1 MKFLLK
7 HSNISSDK
15 LTLVEEMIE
24 PIHMLTDPVFTSD
37 PKVIL
42 MEKKILSLNKEIWLL
57 HFIM

>member
-1 MKFLLK
+1 MKNIGNLMKFLLK

-42 MEKKILSLNKEIWLL
+42 MEKKNFKP
-57 HFIM
+57 